1 MAATFTESYS
11 HFAVLRNQ
19 FETRLSGLTESKDSD
34 VQTTEMKMRLSR
46 LQENLQQLTTG
57 RYQNH
62 LIAPCKTGSPRR
74 RYTPVTV
81 VRNES
86 RDNLY
91 CETYNSC
98 NTSFFSETPVI
109 CKSNKFCQ
117 VVETD
122 TVEFKKKLV
131 NKKIDRRLKEIQK
144 RRQNIRI
151 INDNLKIEEIQLE
164 NKLRNFVNQ
173 SSDPST
179 KNFTTVS
186 DSETV
191 PSTNNSTRFCD
202 PESVPS
208 TNNFTRFCDPET
220 VPSTNN
226 FTRFCGTRTVSYHH
240 GKKYEN
246 LHQSCILTEV
256 NDNDDNDDNE
266 DKGDNDDVLQTKF
279 IKGLKYTLC

>member
-1 MAATFTESYS
+1 MF
-11 HFAVLRNQ
+11 
-19 FETRLSGLTESKDSD
+19 
-34 VQTTEMKMRLSR
+34 
-46 LQENLQQLTTG
+46 
-57 RYQNH
+57 
-62 LIAPCKTGSPRR
+62 P
-74 RYTPVTV
+74 
-81 VRNES
+81 ES

-91 CETYNSC
+91 CETCNSC

-144 RRQNIRI
+144 RRQNIRM
-151 INDNLKIEEIQLE
+151 INDNLKIEEIQLQYQ
-164 NKLRNFVNQ
+164 LRNFVNR
-173 SSDPST
+173 SDPET
-179 KNFTTVS
+179 VPNNNNFTTVS
-186 DSETV
+186 DPETV
-191 PSTNNSTRFCD
+191 PSTNYSTRFCD
-202 PESVPS
+202 PETVPS

-246 LHQSCILTEV
+246 LPQSCILTEI
-256 NDNDDNDDNE
+256 NDD
-266 DKGDNDDVLQTKF
+266 DDVLPTKC
-279 IKGLKYTLC
+279 INGYKLTLC

>member
-1 MAATFTESYS
+1 MF
-11 HFAVLRNQ
+11 
-19 FETRLSGLTESKDSD
+19 
-34 VQTTEMKMRLSR
+34 
-46 LQENLQQLTTG
+46 
-57 RYQNH
+57 
-62 LIAPCKTGSPRR
+62 P
-74 RYTPVTV
+74 
-81 VRNES
+81 ES

-131 NKKIDRRLKEIQK
+131 NKKIDRRLKEIQE
-144 RRQNIRI
+144 RRQNIRM
-151 INDNLKIEEIQLE
+151 INDNLKIEEIQLQYQ
-164 NKLRNFVNQ
+164 LRNFVNH
-173 SSDPST
+173 SDPET
-179 KNFTTVS
+179 VPNNNNFTTVS
-186 DSETV
+186 DPETV
-191 PSTNNSTRFCD
+191 PSTNYSTRFCD
-202 PESVPS
+202 PETVPS

-246 LHQSCILTEV
+246 LPQSCILTEI
-256 NDNDDNDDNE
+256 NDD
-266 DKGDNDDVLQTKF
+266 DDVLPTKC
-279 IKGLKYTLC
+279 INGYKLTLC